1 MQQEKLPQ
9 RKPLAIEKTINAA
22 TSTGNN
28 RGYTINQRIRV
39 AGIAQSKAL
48 VTIMGNRERG
58 RLRAQIVRMR
68 EKRVIRHKASLKQR
82 SSLFLTL
89 MSMTHNKLSM

>member
-9 RKPLAIEKTINAA
+9 RKPLAIAKTITAA

-48 VTIMGNRERG
+48 VTIMGNR
-58 RLRAQIVRMR
+58 
-68 EKRVIRHKASLKQR
+68 
-82 SSLFLTL
+82 
-89 MSMTHNKLSM
+89 